1 MKEQFT
7 VAQLDHMLT
16 EALQRDYSTTP
27 ENASEETIY
36 RALAGICRQV
46 MSNRHKTYLAKT
58 FGENKKQVYYL
69 SMEFLMGR
77 SLKTSLYSLEMEKI
91 AEKVMKRYNLN
102 LESIYEFEPD
112 AGLGNG
118 GLGRLAA
125 CYLDALAAEQLPATG
140 YSILYEYGIFKQK
153 IVDGWQREETDNWL
167 PGGTVWLKSHPEQAR
182 EIRFGGQLVENWYGS
197 YHEIKHV
204 NYTPVLAVPSD
215 MYVSGYGSDGVS
227 QLRLWAAKA
236 PSFDMESF
244 NSGDYTN
251 ALRQNHAAELIS
263 KVLYPNDNHIE
274 GKILRLQ
281 QQYFFSAASVSDIVG
296 RHLDQY
302 GSLDILPDKVAI
314 HINDTHPTLAI
325 PEMMRLLLDDCG
337 YNWDAAFEICKRT
350 FAYTNHT
357 VMAEALEN
365 WNEDM
370 FRNVLPRIY
379 QIICEM
385 DHRLRQLLNESF
397 PNDHGKVEYMAIIS
411 NGGIRMANICC
422 YVAHSVNGVSK
433 LHSEIIKES
442 VFRDYYMLFPEKFKN
457 VTNGIAYRRWLMQS
471 NDGLTNL
478 LKETIGE
485 EFTRNAD
492 ALKKFERFADDASVL
507 EKLGAVKL
515 ANKKEFSKHIK
526 DIYGITLDPNS
537 IMDCQVKRLHEYKR
551 QHLNAINIL
560 AQYID
565 IKNGTAKNFVPKTYI
580 FGAKAAP
587 GYYMAKQIIRFI
599 CTLQK
604 MLEQDPAVKD
614 LIKIVYLEDYN
625 VTTSERLMPASEISE
640 QISLA
645 GTEASGTGNMKF
657 MLSGAITLGTLD
669 GANVEIAE
677 AVGDDNFI
685 QFGMLTPEAQQLAR
699 VGYHPGPY
707 VDGDPIA
714 TEVLKHIERGIN
726 GNSFTDLANNL
737 RYHDSYMVM
746 ADFAD
751 YRLAQHKVSEIYSD
765 AKRFNRMS
773 LMNIAN
779 AGIFSADRAVK
790 DYARDIWNMIPVSR

>member
-1 MKEQFT
+1 MKEQLT
-7 VAQLDHMLT
+7 VTQLNKMLIDT
-16 EALQRDYSTTP
+16 LQRDYSTTP
-27 ENASEETIY
+27 VNASQETIY
-36 RALAGICRQV
+36 RALSGICRQI
-46 MSNRHKTYLAKT
+46 MSNRHKNYLSKTY
-58 FGENKKQVYYL
+58 GENKKQVYYL

-77 SLKTSLYSLEMEKI
+77 SLKTSLYSLELEEL
-91 AEKVMKRYNLN
+91 ASEVMKKYDLA
-102 LESIYEFEPD
+102 LENIFDCEPD

-125 CYLDALAAEQLPATG
+125 CYLDALATEQLPATG

-167 PGGTVWLKSHPEQAR
+167 PGGTVWLKSHPEQAK
-182 EIRFGGQLVENWYGS
+182 EIRFGGELVENWYGS
-197 YHEIKHV
+197 YHEIKHI

-215 MYVSGYGSDGVS
+215 MYVAGYGSDGVS

-236 PSFDMESF
+236 PSFDMDSF

-281 QQYFFSAASVSDIVG
+281 QQYFFSAASVSDIIN
-296 RHLDQY
+296 RHLEQY
-302 GSLDILPDKVAI
+302 GSIDILPEKVAI

-325 PEMMRLLLDDCG
+325 PELMRLLLDDCG
-337 YNWDAAFEICKRT
+337 FDWDSAFEVCKKT

-379 QIICEM
+379 QIVCEM
-385 DHRLRQLLNESF
+385 DHRLRELLRENF

-411 NGGIRMANICC
+411 NGNIRMANICC
-422 YVAHSVNGVSK
+422 YVAHSINGVSK
-433 LHSEIIKES
+433 LHSDIIKES
-442 VFRDYYMLFPEKFKN
+442 VFRDYYMLFPTKFKN

-471 NDGLTNL
+471 NKGLTNL

-485 EFTRNAD
+485 EFMRSAGS
-492 ALKKFERFADDASVL
+492 LKKLERFVDDCGVL
-507 EKLGAVKL
+507 EQLGKVKL
-515 ANKKEFSKHIK
+515 ENKVAFAKHIK
-526 DIYGITLDPNS
+526 DRYDIAIDPKSIT
-537 IMDCQVKRLHEYKR
+537 DCQVKRLHEYKR
-551 QHLNAINIL
+551 QHLNAINIV
-560 AQYID
+560 AQYLD
-565 IKNGTAKNFVPKTYI
+565 IKNGRVKNFVPKTYI

-587 GYYMAKQIIRFI
+587 GYYLAKQIIRFI
-599 CTLQK
+599 CNIQK
-604 MLEQDPAVKD
+604 MLESDPQVRD

-625 VTTSERLMPASEISE
+625 VTTSELLMPASEISE

-657 MLSGAITLGTLD
+657 MLSGAVTLGTLD

-677 AVGDDNFI
+677 AVGKDNFI

-699 VGYHPGPY
+699 VGYHPAPY
-707 VDGDPIA
+707 IDGDPVA
-714 TEVLKHIERGIN
+714 TEVLKFMEHGIN
-726 GNSFTDLANNL
+726 GNSFTDLVNNL

-746 ADFAD
+746 ADFVD
-751 YRLAQHKVSEIYSD
+751 YRRAQATVSEIYTNSML
-765 AKRFNRMS
+765 FNKMS

-779 AGIFSADRAVK
+779 AGIFSADRAVQ

>member
-1 MKEQFT
+1 MKEHYTAAQF
-7 VAQLDHMLT
+7 DKMLT
-16 EALQRDYSTTP
+16 EILQRDFSSTP
-27 ENASEETIY
+27 ENASQETIY
-36 RALAGICRQV
+36 RALAGICRQI
-46 MSNRHKTYLAKT
+46 MSNRHKNFLAKT
-58 FGENKKQVYYL
+58 YGENKKQVYYL

-77 SLKTSLYSLEMEKI
+77 SLKTSLYSLEMENI
-91 AEKVMKRYNLN
+91 AAEIMEKHGLN
-102 LESIYEFEPD
+102 LENIYECEPD

-125 CYLDALAAEQLPATG
+125 CYLDALATEQLPATG

-167 PGGTVWLKSHPEQAR
+167 PGGTVWLRSHPEQAK
-182 EIRFGGQLVENWYGS
+182 EIRFFGELQESWHGS
-197 YHEIKHV
+197 YHEIKHK

-215 MYVSGYGSDGVS
+215 MYVSGYNSDGVS

-236 PSFDMESF
+236 PTFDMDSF

-251 ALRQNHAAELIS
+251 ALRQNHTAELIS
-263 KVLYPNDNHIE
+263 KVLYPNDNHID

-281 QQYFFSAASVSDIVG
+281 QQYFFSAASVSDIVN
-296 RHLDQY
+296 RHLEQY
-302 GSLDILPDKVAI
+302 GSMDILPDKVAI
-314 HINDTHPTLAI
+314 HINDTHPTVAI
-325 PEMMRLLLDDCG
+325 PELLRLLLDDCG
-337 YNWDAAFEICKRT
+337 YDWDAAFNICKRT

-357 VMAEALEN
+357 VLPEALEQ

-379 QIICEM
+379 QVVCEL
-385 DHRLRQLLNESF
+385 DHRLRMVLREAF

-411 NGGIRMANICC
+411 NGWIRMANVCC
-422 YVAHSVNGVSK
+422 YVAHSINGVSK
-433 LHSEIIKES
+433 LHSNIVKES
-442 VFRDYYMLFPEKFKN
+442 VFRDYYTLYPEKFKN

-471 NDGLTNL
+471 NKGLTGL
-478 LKETIGE
+478 LQETIGDD
-485 EFTRNAD
+485 FTRNAD
-492 ALKKFERFADDASVL
+492 ALKKLERFADDKSVL
-507 EKLGAVKL
+507 DKLGAVKL
-515 ANKKEFSKHIK
+515 ANKEQFAKHIS
-526 DIYGITLDPNS
+526 DIYDITIDPKA
-537 IMDCQVKRLHEYKR
+537 IIDCQVKRLHEYKR
-551 QHLNAINIL
+551 QHLNAINIV
-560 AQYID
+560 AQYLD
-565 IKNGTAKNFVPKTYI
+565 IKNGRVKDFVPKTYI

-587 GYYMAKQIIRFI
+587 GYYLAKQIIRFI
-599 CTLQK
+599 CNIQK
-604 MLEQDPAVKD
+604 MLEADPQVRD

-699 VGYHPGPY
+699 VGYHPAPY
-707 VDGDPIA
+707 IDSDPIA
-714 TEVLKHIERGIN
+714 TEVLKFMERGIN
-726 GNSFTDLANNL
+726 GNSFNDLVDNL

-751 YRLAQHKVSEIYSD
+751 YRRAQADVSRIYSNKD
-765 AKRFNRMS
+765 MFNRMS

-779 AGIFSADRAVK
+779 AGIFSADRAVQ
-790 DYARDIWNMIPVSR
+790 DYARDIWNMKPVSR